1 VQRDSLL
8 IQGISIH
15 VSRIRLAWY
24 PFAQPQKQ
32 WEMDM
37 VNRRDLLTV
46 MGAAALAGHARPAL
60 AADTPVIEWN
70 MHMFSSNVAKFPFS
84 PRGTYKPDVSRLSA
98 DPLADYQAHM
108 KAFGIDRALC
118 VHPEPYGDDHTLVLD
133 CLARSSPKQ
142 FKGTSMFFPKDEDA
156 PVKLEALVKREP
168 RICSTRFHLHRGNTH
183 YFTSFAEPGV
193 RALWK
198 KAVDL
203 NLVVEL
209 DLGPNYARD
218 AGAAIAAFPGCKVL
232 IDHMCNPK
240 TGMIWEYGD
249 VLDLAKY
256 PGVIMKMS
264 GLGYMAE
271 DKPDYESLIPF
282 TRRVIKEFGPSRI
295 VWSGDSPHIADVHMK
310 GHSAADIAKVK
321 GGNLQRLLHW

>member
-1 VQRDSLL
+1 MDRRHVLSL
-8 IQGISIH
+8 
-15 VSRIRLAWY
+15 
-24 PFAQPQKQ
+24 
-32 WEMDM
+32 
-37 VNRRDLLTV
+37 
-46 MGAAALAGHARPAL
+46 MGAGAASL
-60 AADTPVIEWN
+60 AAGAASAAATPVIEWN

-84 PRGTYKPDVSRLSA
+84 PRGTYKPDASRLSA
-98 DPLADYQAHM
+98 DPLVAYQAHM
-108 KAFGIDRALC
+108 KAFGIDRALF
-118 VHPEPYGDDHTLVLD
+118 VHPEPYGDDHSLVLD
-133 CLARSSPKQ
+133 CLARTSPQQ
-142 FKGTSMFFPKDEDA
+142 FKGTSMFFPKDQDA
-156 PVKLEALVKREP
+156 PAKLAALVKKQP
-168 RICSTRFHLHRGNTH
+168 RICSTRFHLHRNNTH

-256 PGVIMKMS
+256 PNVYMKMS
-264 GLGYMAE
+264 ALGYMTN
-271 DKPDYESLIPF
+271 DVPNYESLIPF
-282 TRRVIKEFGPSRI
+282 TRRVIKEFGADRM

-310 GHSAADIAKVK
+310 GYSAANIAKVK
-321 GGNLQRLLHW
+321 GGNLQRLLNWA

>member
-1 VQRDSLL
+1 MDS
-8 IQGISIH
+8 S
-15 VSRIRLAWY
+15 
-24 PFAQPQKQ
+24 
-32 WEMDM
+32 
-37 VNRRDLLTV
+37 RRDV
-46 MGAAALAGHARPAL
+46 MALIGAAALAGSAG
-60 AADTPVIEWN
+60 AAEAATTPLIEWN
-70 MHMFSSNVAKFPFS
+70 QHMFSSNTAKFPFS

-133 CLARSSPKQ
+133 CLARTAPAQ
-142 FKGTSMFFPKDEDA
+142 FKGTSMFFPKDDDA
-156 PVKLEALVKREP
+156 PAKLEALIKKEP
-168 RICSTRFHLHRGNTH
+168 RICSTRFHLHRGNTN
-183 YFTSFAEPGV
+183 YFASFAEPGV

-218 AGAAIAAFPGCKVL
+218 AGSAIAAFPGCKVL

-256 PGVIMKMS
+256 PGVYMKMS
-264 GLGYMAE
+264 SLGYMAD

-282 TRRVIKEFGPSRI
+282 TRRVIKEFGPDRM

-310 GHSAADIAKVK
+310 GYSASDIAKVK
-321 GGNLQRLLHW
+321 GGNLQRLLNW

>member
-1 VQRDSLL
+1 MDRRHVLSL
-8 IQGISIH
+8 
-15 VSRIRLAWY
+15 
-24 PFAQPQKQ
+24 
-32 WEMDM
+32 
-37 VNRRDLLTV
+37 
-46 MGAAALAGHARPAL
+46 MGAGAASL
-60 AADTPVIEWN
+60 AAGAASAAATPVIEWN

-84 PRGTYKPDVSRLSA
+84 PRGTYKPDASRLSA
-98 DPLADYQAHM
+98 DPLVAYQAHM
-108 KAFGIDRALC
+108 KAFGIDRALF
-118 VHPEPYGDDHTLVLD
+118 VHPEPYGDDHSLVLD
-133 CLARSSPKQ
+133 CLARTSPQQ
-142 FKGTSMFFPKDEDA
+142 FKGTSMFFPKDQDA
-156 PVKLEALVKREP
+156 PAKLAALVKKQP
-168 RICSTRFHLHRGNTH
+168 RICSTRFHLHRNNTH

-256 PGVIMKMS
+256 PNVYMKMS
-264 GLGYMAE
+264 ALGYMTNDA
-271 DKPDYESLIPF
+271 PNYESLIPF
-282 TRRVIKEFGPSRI
+282 TRRVIKEFGADRM

-310 GHSAADIAKVK
+310 GYSAADIAKVK
-321 GGNLQRLLHW
+321 GGNLQRLLNWA

>member
-1 VQRDSLL
+1 MLD
-8 IQGISIH
+8 
-15 VSRIRLAWY
+15 
-24 PFAQPQKQ
+24 
-32 WEMDM
+32 
-37 VNRRDLLTV
+37 RRDLLAS
-46 MGAAALAGHARPAL
+46 MGAAAFATGAST
-60 AADTPVIEWN
+60 AAWAATTPVIEWN
-70 MHMFSSNVAKFPFS
+70 QHMFSSNVARFPFS
-84 PRGTYKPDVSRLSA
+84 PRGSYKPDASRLSP
-98 DPLADYQAHM
+98 DPLVDYQAHL
-108 KAFGIDRALC
+108 KAFGIDRALF
-118 VHPEPYGDDHTLVLD
+118 VHPEPYGDDHSLVLD
-133 CLARSSPKQ
+133 CLARTSPEQ

-156 PVKLEALVKREP
+156 PVKLEALVRKQP
-168 RICSTRFHLHRGNTH
+168 RICSTRFHLHRGNTF
-183 YFTSFAEPGV
+183 YFASFAEPGV

-256 PGVIMKMS
+256 PNVYMKMS
-264 GLGYMAE
+264 SLGYMAS

-282 TRRVIKEFGPSRI
+282 TSRVIKEFGPDRM

-310 GHSAADIAKVK
+310 GSSAADIAKVK
-321 GGNLQRLLHW
+321 GGNLHRLLNWA

>member
-1 VQRDSLL
+1 MPDT
-8 IQGISIH
+8 
-15 VSRIRLAWY
+15 
-24 PFAQPQKQ
+24 
-32 WEMDM
+32 
-37 VNRRDLLTV
+37 NRRDLMAL
-46 MGAAALAGHARPAL
+46 MGAAALAGSAVPAR
-60 AADTPVIEWN
+60 AATTPVIEWN
-70 MHMFSSNVAKFPFS
+70 QHMFSFNTARFPFS

-133 CLARSSPKQ
+133 CLARTAPAQ
-142 FKGTSMFFPKDEDA
+142 FKGTSMFFPKDDDA
-156 PVKLEALVKREP
+156 PAKLEALVKKEP
-168 RICSTRFHLHRGNTH
+168 RICSTRFHLHRGNTA
-183 YFTSFAEPGV
+183 YFASFAEPGV

-218 AGAAIAAFPGCKVL
+218 AGSAIAAFPGCKVL

-256 PGVIMKMS
+256 PGVFMKMS
-264 GLGYMAE
+264 SLGYMAD

-282 TRRVIKEFGPSRI
+282 TRRVIKEFGPGRM

-310 GHSAADIAKVK
+310 GYSAVDIAKVK
-321 GGNLQRLLHW
+321 GGNLQRLLNW

>member
-1 VQRDSLL
+1 MAGGKVARILSQGLQIQALGFRPSSAAVQRDSLL

-133 CLARSSPKQ
+133 CLARSSPKVQ
-142 FKGTSMFFPKDEDA
+142 G
-156 PVKLEALVKREP
+156 
-168 RICSTRFHLHRGNTH
+168 HQH
-183 YFTSFAEPGV
+183 
-193 RALWK
+193 
-198 KAVDL
+198 
-203 NLVVEL
+203 
-209 DLGPNYARD
+209 
-218 AGAAIAAFPGCKVL
+218 VL
-232 IDHMCNPK
+232 PQ
-240 TGMIWEYGD
+240 G
-249 VLDLAKY
+249 
-256 PGVIMKMS
+256 
-264 GLGYMAE
+264 
-271 DKPDYESLIPF
+271 
-282 TRRVIKEFGPSRI
+282 
-295 VWSGDSPHIADVHMK
+295 
-310 GHSAADIAKVK
+310 
-321 GGNLQRLLHW
+321 

>member
-1 VQRDSLL
+1 MEGS
-8 IQGISIH
+8 
-15 VSRIRLAWY
+15 
-24 PFAQPQKQ
+24 
-32 WEMDM
+32 
-37 VNRRDLLTV
+37 NRRDVLTL
-46 MGAAALAGHARPAL
+46 MGAAMLAGAAGPAW
-60 AADTPVIEWN
+60 AATTPVIEWN
-70 MHMFSSNVAKFPFS
+70 MHMFSSDVARFPFS

-98 DPLADYQAHM
+98 DPLVDYQAHL
-108 KAFGIDRALC
+108 KEFGIGRALF

-133 CLARSSPKQ
+133 CLARTSPAQ
-142 FKGTSMFFPKDEDA
+142 FKATSMFFPKDDDA
-156 PVKLEALVKREP
+156 PAKLEALVKKQP

-183 YFTSFAEPGV
+183 YFASFTEPGV

-240 TGMIWEYGD
+240 TGMVWEYGD

-256 PGVIMKMS
+256 PNVYMKMS

-271 DKPDYESLIPF
+271 DKPDYESLVPF
-282 TRRVIKEFGPSRI
+282 TRRVIKEFGPSRV
-295 VWSGDSPHIADVHMK
+295 VWSGDSPHLADVHMK
-310 GHSAADIAKVK
+310 GYSAADIAKVK
-321 GGNLQRLLHW
+321 GGNLQTLLNW

>member
-1 VQRDSLL
+1 M
-8 IQGISIH
+8 GT
-15 VSRIRLAWY
+15 
-24 PFAQPQKQ
+24 
-32 WEMDM
+32 DM
-37 VNRRDLLTV
+37 LDRRDLMV
-46 MGAAALAGHARPAL
+46 RMGAAALATG
-60 AADTPVIEWN
+60 AATTASTTAWAATTPVIEWN
-70 MHMFSSNVAKFPFS
+70 QHMFCSDTARFPFS
-84 PRGTYKPDVSRLSA
+84 PRGTYKPEPSRLSA
-98 DPLADYQAHM
+98 DPVADYQARM
-108 KAFGIDRALC
+108 KAVGIDRALF

-133 CLARSSPKQ
+133 CLARTSPSQ
-142 FKGTSMFFPKDEDA
+142 FKATSMFFPKDDDA
-156 PVKLEALVKREP
+156 PARLEALVKKQP
-168 RICSTRFHLHRGNTH
+168 RICSTRFHLHRGNTA
-183 YFTSFAEPGV
+183 YFASFAEPGV

-256 PGVIMKMS
+256 PNVYMKMS
-264 GLGYMAE
+264 SLGYMAE

-282 TRRVIKEFGPSRI
+282 TRRVIKEFGPGRV
-295 VWSGDSPHIADVHMK
+295 VWSGDSPHLADVHMK
-310 GHSAADIAKVK
+310 GYSAADIAKVK
-321 GGNLQRLLHW
+321 GGNLQTLLNW

>member
-1 VQRDSLL
+1 MNMLD
-8 IQGISIH
+8 
-15 VSRIRLAWY
+15 
-24 PFAQPQKQ
+24 
-32 WEMDM
+32 
-37 VNRRDLLTV
+37 RRDLLVSLGT
-46 MGAAALAGHARPAL
+46 AALATG
-60 AADTPVIEWN
+60 AATAAQAATTPVIEWN
-70 MHMFSSNVAKFPFS
+70 MHMFSSDVARFPFS

-98 DPLADYQAHM
+98 DPMTDYQAHL
-108 KAFGIDRALC
+108 KAFGIDRALF
-118 VHPEPYGDDHTLVLD
+118 VHPEPYGDDHALVLD
-133 CLARSSPKQ
+133 CLARTSPEQ
-142 FKGTSMFFPKDEDA
+142 FKATSMFFPKDDDA
-156 PVKLEALVKREP
+156 PARLEALVKQHP
-168 RICSTRFHLHRGNTH
+168 RICSTRFHLHRGNTA
-183 YFTSFAEPGV
+183 YFTSFTEPGV

-256 PGVIMKMS
+256 PNVYMKMS
-264 GLGYMAE
+264 SLGYMAE

-282 TRRVIKEFGPSRI
+282 TRRVIKEFGPDRM

-310 GHSAADIAKVK
+310 GYSAGDIAKVK
-321 GGNLQRLLHW
+321 GGNLQRLLNWA

>member
-1 VQRDSLL
+1 MLD
-8 IQGISIH
+8 
-15 VSRIRLAWY
+15 
-24 PFAQPQKQ
+24 
-32 WEMDM
+32 
-37 VNRRDLLTV
+37 RRDLLAS
-46 MGAAALAGHARPAL
+46 MGAAALATGASTAAL
-60 AADTPVIEWN
+60 AATTPVVEWN
-70 MHMFSSNVAKFPFS
+70 QHMFSSNVARFPFS
-84 PRGTYKPDVSRLSA
+84 PRGSYKPDASRLSP
-98 DPLADYQAHM
+98 DPLVDYQAHL
-108 KAFGIDRALC
+108 KAFGIDRALF
-118 VHPEPYGDDHTLVLD
+118 VHPEPYGDDHSLVLD
-133 CLARSSPKQ
+133 CLARTSPEQ

-156 PVKLEALVKREP
+156 PAKLEALVKKQP
-168 RICSTRFHLHRGNTH
+168 RICSTRFHLHRGNTF
-183 YFTSFAEPGV
+183 YFASFAESGV

-256 PGVIMKMS
+256 PNVYMKMS
-264 GLGYMAE
+264 VLGAMAS

-282 TRRVIKEFGPSRI
+282 TSRVIKEFGPERM

-310 GHSAADIAKVK
+310 GYSAADIAKVK
-321 GGNLQRLLHW
+321 GGNLQRLLSWA